1 MANFHL
7 LKQSKSRFSSSIS
20 FGLIVIGQKILWPR
34 YITLSRNIWQVSK
47 QPFLWLTS
55 LFSSFFIYGHIGQRP
70 LCKAWTPVTSF
81 SYEFVG
87 IVVKNYLGTQ
97 MKTWSQGIR
106 SCLHSPSLL
115 PGPDALWLSCSYFG
129 QHALQSTYIHITSSL
144 WTWGWNPSAGPPV
157 SMRRMPR
164 ALHWSARGLPFSDST
179 AVKAR
184 HGLRGTNL
192 SYAGKL
198 QFSDLWLSGVKDW
211 SLFSSASKCQKY
223 GSANGAVACAIA
235 LWGGPRIYLGET
247 TSTWFDEGQD

>member
-1 MANFHL
+1 MA
-7 LKQSKSRFSSSIS
+7 
-20 FGLIVIGQKILWPR
+20 GQQTALP
-34 YITLSRNIWQVSK
+34 
-47 QPFLWLTS
+47 LTS

-129 QHALQSTYIHITSSL
+129 QHALQSTYHFFTVNLRLKPFSG
-144 WTWGWNPSAGPPV
+144 TT
-157 SMRRMPR
+157 
-164 ALHWSARGLPFSDST
+164 RGLRFSDST

-192 SYAGKL
+192 SYTGKF
-198 QFSDLWLSGVKDW
+198 QFSDLWLSGVNDW

-235 LWGGPRIYLGET
+235 LWGGSRIYLGET